1 MSHANAVGLADGGND
16 GSGTGPAVRRL
27 RVLHVVSVPGV
38 GGAQTY
44 VETVALGLGRLGYR
58 VAVACNDD
66 PALVARCAAVA
77 DVFPLAVPYG
87 VSPWRDLRYFR
98 HLLGFLRR
106 ERFDIVQT
114 SAVKASLYGRLA
126 ARLAGVPVV
135 IFTAHGFPFHEY
147 MHPVLRGALQT
158 LERLMSRWCTDM
170 VVSVSEADRR
180 DAVAAGI
187 VPPGRI
193 TTIQN
198 GIDVSPSTPEGPAAR
213 RALGLDA
220 RAPVV
225 GMVGRLARQKAPG
238 DFLRA
243 AALVAREFPA
253 ATFLVVG
260 DGPLRATLEGL
271 ARELGIADRVRFLGF
286 RDEVPVVLAALD
298 VFALSSLWEGLP
310 LTILEAMAAGK
321 PVVATSVN
329 GVAEVVQHG
338 RTGWLVSPQQVE
350 QLAAHI
356 VTLLRDPG
364 IARSMGEAGRRRVR
378 ERFSIERTVAE
389 LSDLY
394 QDLYEA
400 KCHADAGAAAQHGYG
415 AQGTRR
421 SLR

>member
-1 MSHANAVGLADGGND
+1 MYSAPRCSVVIPTYNRAHSVGDAIASVLRQTMADLECIVVDD
-16 GSGTGPAVRRL
+16 GSTDSTPALLASITDPRL
-27 RVLHVVSVPGV
+27 RVLRGRHAGV
-38 GGAQTY
+38 A
-44 VETVALGLGRLGYR
+44 
-58 VAVACNDD
+58 
-66 PALVARCAAVA
+66 
-77 DVFPLAVPYG
+77 
-87 VSPWRDLRYFR
+87 
-98 HLLGFLRR
+98 
-106 ERFDIVQT
+106 
-114 SAVKASLYGRLA
+114 A
-126 ARLAGVPVV
+126 ARNLGV
-135 IFTAHGFPFHEY
+135 AH
-147 MHPVLRGALQT
+147 
-158 LERLMSRWCTDM
+158 
-170 VVSVSEADRR
+170 
-180 DAVAAGI
+180 
-187 VPPGRI
+187 
-193 TTIQN
+193 
-198 GIDVSPSTPEGPAAR
+198 
-213 RALGLDA
+213 A